1 MTRSADPGPR
11 RSSRLYGPRSSKE
24 PQLHDPTD
32 ARNEGFPASHGRQPV
47 GLSLHVLWVPL
58 PMGAASATLSP
69 VAPPPGH
76 HCLRGLIPMA
86 ATLLWVPIA
95 HRRHCFRVPM
105 VQLSLQPIHPHGPSI
120 PTAHSLGATSH
131 GCRCLSMTH
140 GVPMM
145 GEAEDADHPAPGDHT
160 PTSPDAKV
168 PHLPLPKCD
177 PTDPN
182 PFLPPSGPKTQRA
195 QQAAEA
201 ARRFV
206 YSKKS
211 LLRRL

>member
-1 MTRSADPGPR
+1 MGTTAYGCRQRHSQFSGPPLGTTAYGASFLWLPLSCGFPLPTGAIVSGSR
-11 RSSRLYGPRSSKE
+11 RSICPYS
-24 PQLHDPTD
+24 
-32 ARNEGFPASHGRQPV
+32 
-47 GLSLHVLWVPL
+47 
-58 PMGAASATLSP
+58 
-69 VAPPPGH
+69 
-76 HCLRGLIPMA
+76 
-86 ATLLWVPIA
+86 
-95 HRRHCFRVPM
+95 
-105 VQLSLQPIHPHGPSI
+105 PSI

-131 GCRCLSMTH
+131 GRHCLSMTR